1 MPQRARE
8 IGGSGRPPADPAEPA
23 AVNAPA
29 GDPAPWGKIGANPG
43 YKHIHIRPICPDC
56 PKGTLMRAA
65 PFISVLLLAYAGVSH
80 AVLGGLPQQFN
91 TEATTAVSS
100 VTSAGT
106 NYVTRDTTLA
116 SGTRVREY
124 VSAGGLVFAL
134 TWDGPTLPDLKALLG
149 KYFDTMA
156 AESARMP
163 RAGRSSMA
171 ISLPEVVINS
181 GGRMRAFEGSAWIPA
196 ELPAGFTAADL
207 R

>member
-8 IGGSGRPPADPAEPA
+8 IGGTGQPPADPAEPA

-43 YKHIHIRPICPDC
+43 YRHIRPTCPDRT
-56 PKGTLMRAA
+56 KGTLMRAA
-65 PFISVLLLAYAGVSH
+65 PFISILLLAYAGASH
-80 AVLGGLPQQFN
+80 AVLGGLPQQFD
-91 TEATTAVSS
+91 TQATTVASS

-106 NYVTRDTTLA
+106 SYVTRDTTLA

-124 VSAGGLVFAL
+124 VAAGGLVFAL

-163 RAGRSSMA
+163 KAGRSSMA
-171 ISLPEVVINS
+171 INRPEVVINS

-196 ELPAGFTAADL
+196 EFPAGFTAADL